1 MKNKIVVA
9 ASIFSM
15 FGVLICVLNGC
26 NSKPVDNHDKAE
38 VAVTET
44 ENTTAADEMPEN
56 TAIEASSLTSIA
68 EEPVSEPAEPVSTV
82 TLKEA
87 VRINEGDIGAFY
99 SNEDF
104 QNVIPVDI
112 NSFSKDEIPT
122 KYDSRDVDGKR
133 YITEIEDQGYTYMCW
148 SFSAIAGV
156 ESDILSHHE
165 DMNYKD
171 LDLSEKHLAYY
182 NMHPGKGSLG
192 GLIDG
197 DYRELVN
204 ADNLDDDWIFDYDT
218 NYVAVG
224 GVTNFCISVLT
235 AWKGPVSETGDDAFK
250 SIYGMSYLYKDNSN
264 APSDAYN
271 SEYHVQAVNE
281 IMASKQNR
289 NLVKQMIMEHGCVVA
304 SVNADNIY
312 WKDHNRTLYSYFGG
326 EPVPTAD
333 HEITIIGWDDNYSAS
348 NFVTSPE
355 ADGAWLC
362 RNSWGTTSGEKGCF
376 YLSYYDETV
385 CDNNATSYS
394 VSLPGEK
401 DWYDN
406 NYQVCGFIDNVVSS
420 FDDSLN
426 YATAFTE
433 SKNPYAVMYKAES
446 DEVLKAVGFL
456 NIDSYQ
462 QAKIEV
468 YVNPQ
473 ATADALE
480 FDVLTEPDNT
490 TYASSI
496 SGGYHTYELSEPVE
510 LKAGDSFLVLIR
522 PRSYGRLIYE
532 HSDDFTGEANYD
544 EWDNLTGNIHNS
556 YKASGCSYY
565 ISEDG
570 LSMTAQKDKDF
581 FIKAYTNN
589 K

>member
-9 ASIFSM
+9 ASLFSM
-15 FGVLICVLNGC
+15 LGVLIFVLNGC
-26 NSKPVDNHDKAE
+26 NSKPEDKPDNVKE
-38 VAVTET
+38 PVTES
-44 ENTTAADEMPEN
+44 ENS
-56 TAIEASSLTSIA
+56 AIAGETRDNSEASETASTV
-68 EEPVSEPAEPVSTV
+68 EEPVFEPAEPVNTEI
-82 TLKEA
+82 LKEA
-87 VRINEGDIGAFY
+87 VRIKDGDIGAFY

-104 QNVIPVDI
+104 ENVIPVDI
-112 NSFSKDEIPT
+112 SSFSKDEIPA
-122 KYDSRDVDGKR
+122 KYDSRNVDGKR

-148 SFSAIAGV
+148 SFSATAAM

-165 DMNYKD
+165 DIDYRD
-171 LDLSEKHLAYY
+171 IDLSEKHLAYY
-182 NMHPGKGSLG
+182 NMHPAKGSRG

-197 DYRELVN
+197 DFRELVN
-204 ADNLDDDWIFDYDT
+204 AENLDDDWIFDYDT

-224 GVTNFCISVLT
+224 GVTNYCISVLT
-235 AWKGPVSETGDDAFK
+235 AWKGPVSENGDDAFK
-250 SIYGMSYLYKDNSN
+250 SIYGMSFMFSDNGN
-264 APSDAYN
+264 APSDAYS

-281 IMASKQNR
+281 ILASEENR

-312 WKDHNRTLYSYFGG
+312 WKDHSRTLYSCFGG
-326 EPVPTAD
+326 ESVPSAN
-333 HEITIIGWDDNYSAS
+333 HEITIIGWDDNFSAS
-348 NFVTSPE
+348 NFVTSPK

-362 RNSWGTTSGEKGCF
+362 RNSWGPHSGENGCF

-385 CDNNATSYS
+385 CDNNAAAYS
-394 VSLPGEK
+394 VSLQGEK

-426 YATAFTE
+426 YATAFTA

-446 DEVLKAVGFL
+446 DEKLKAVGFMS
-456 NIDSYQ
+456 IDSYQ
-462 QAKIEV
+462 QSKIEV

-473 ATADALE
+473 VSGDTIK
-480 FDVLTEPDNT
+480 FDELTEPANT

-496 SGGYHTYELSEPVE
+496 SGGYHTYELSKPLEVN
-510 LKAGDSFLVLIR
+510 AGDSFLVLVR
-522 PRSYGRLIYE
+522 PLSSGRLIYE
-532 HSDDFTGEANYD
+532 KSDDFTGEANYD
-544 EWDNLTGNIHNS
+544 EWDNLTGNVHNS
-556 YKASGCSYY
+556 YAASGCSYY

-570 LSMTAQKDKDF
+570 LSLTVQKDKDF